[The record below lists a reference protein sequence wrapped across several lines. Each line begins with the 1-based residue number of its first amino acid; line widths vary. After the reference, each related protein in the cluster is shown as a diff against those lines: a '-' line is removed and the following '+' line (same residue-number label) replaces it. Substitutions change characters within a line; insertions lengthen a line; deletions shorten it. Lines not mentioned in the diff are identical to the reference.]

1 MLNWLESNNRRIIN
15 NSQALILELSKS
27 FQYKELKKEDIKA
40 PKTVYAADKE
50 QLLRMGKNFPFPFL
64 TKHNRAGRGLGIKL
78 FYDYVS
84 FRKYLNSIHLK
95 DSIDGITLLKEYIKP
110 KTGTIIRTEF
120 IDSQFFYA
128 LQMHVT

>member
-1 MLNWLESNNRRIIN
+1 
-15 NSQALILELSKS
+15 
-27 FQYKELKKEDIKA
+27 
-40 PKTVYAADKE
+40 
-50 QLLRMGKNFPFPFL
+50 MGKNFPFPFL